1 MKGNDINNK
10 KEDILKKRKEKKNEI
25 YTNLES
31 EISSNLFSYSLLVH
45 FFIIFIK
52 ILVGQYGYSGEN
64 TPPKYGD
71 FEAQR
76 HWMEITLNL
85 PCYEWYTNSKIN
97 QEKYWPLDYPP
108 LSGYHSYILSK
119 ILNIFIPDS
128 VELKYSH
135 GYESP
140 IFKIVMRFFVLF
152 GDFFIFQLSLNLL
165 CYKIFIS
172 DKIKK
177 KKKPLYVEYIIFLL
191 LILLNPLMIIIDHG
205 HFQYNNIMLG
215 FFVFS
220 LYFLL
225 SDKYFLSILFLSFCV
240 NFKQMGL
247 YYAIIFPI
255 YVIKKL
261 FFSEN
266 LKNIK
271 QYLISILCIIFY
283 AVITLLINFVIYYPW
298 IKYNK
303 LTDVFSRIFPFK
315 RGIFEDKVATF
326 WCVIN
331 IFIKLNKIFE
341 IKNLIKLS
349 LIFTVL
355 GCSIPIY
362 AILKSKKITKKICI
376 HCIFIVAFSFY
387 LFSFH
392 VHEKT
397 IIIPVLPFLLN
408 MPYMINILP
417 LFTLIS
423 MFSLFPLLQRENQ
436 VISYYILNIIFYII
450 AKFGIKFISKEK
462 EHKYKN
468 IFLLGEI
475 FSFIMIILYHFIEYK
490 IPPPEIYPWLY
501 PRINATLSFSF
512 FFELFLYSN
521 YTLIK
526 MINKDKNNFIE
537 IKLKDD

>member
-31 EISSNLFSYSLLVH
+31 EISSNIFSYSLLVH

-64 TPPKYGD
+64 TPQKYGD

-191 LILLNPLMIIIDHG
+191 LIL
-205 HFQYNNIMLG
+205 
-215 FFVFS
+215 
-220 LYFLL
+220 
-225 SDKYFLSILFLSFCV
+225 FLSFCV

-271 QYLISILCIIFY
+271 QYLISILYIIFY
-283 AVITLLINFVIYYPW
+283 SVITLLINFVIYYPW

-355 GCSIPIY
+355 GCSITIY
-362 AILKSKKITKKICI
+362 AILKSNKKNMYSLHIYSSVFILF
-376 HCIFIVAFSFY
+376 IFIPCS
-387 LFSFH
+387 
-392 VHEKT
+392 
-397 IIIPVLPFLLN
+397 
-408 MPYMINILP
+408 
-417 LFTLIS
+417 
-423 MFSLFPLLQRENQ
+423 
-436 VISYYILNIIFYII
+436 
-450 AKFGIKFISKEK
+450 
-462 EHKYKN
+462 
-468 IFLLGEI
+468 
-475 FSFIMIILYHFIEYK
+475 
-490 IPPPEIYPWLY
+490 
-501 PRINATLSFSF
+501 
-512 FFELFLYSN
+512 
-521 YTLIK
+521 
-526 MINKDKNNFIE
+526 
-537 IKLKDD
+537 